1 MPAPQKNI
9 NLLQNVFSSRYS
21 TVWDAEN
28 ISNVFEC
35 AIIVF
40 VVVSQKAPALPLPFR
55 GGLSLYAKEAVP

>member
-1 MPAPQKNI
+1 MRQNAEM
-9 NLLQNVFSSRYS
+9 LLQF
-21 TVWDAEN
+21 
-28 ISNVFEC
+28 VFEC